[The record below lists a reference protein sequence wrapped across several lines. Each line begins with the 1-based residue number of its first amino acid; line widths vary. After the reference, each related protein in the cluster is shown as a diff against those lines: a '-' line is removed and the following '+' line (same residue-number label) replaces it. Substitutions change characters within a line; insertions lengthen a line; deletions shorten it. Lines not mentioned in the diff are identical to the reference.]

1 MAQTLTFVA
10 APAGYELRR
19 DGELLGRVGP
29 ATELTARAEAG
40 DAAWELAVEGDRD
53 VPGGTWQIVAR
64 EPGGEPV
71 ARYYHGSMRG
81 GRIRLP
87 GDRTA
92 SLRREL
98 GVSAEWRFR
107 LPDAAVAIRPGG
119 EADAPA
125 LDLRFVPGSA
135 EVPALVLLLVCWCV
149 MSQEAV
155 GPARARG
162 G

>member
-10 APAGYELRR
+10 GPDGYELRR
-19 DGELLGRVGP
+19 EEEVLGRVGP
-29 ATELTARAEAG
+29 ATELTARSEAG
-40 DAAWELAVEGDRD
+40 DAVWELAVEGERD

-81 GRIRLP
+81 GRVRLP
-87 GDRTA
+87 GDRTG

-107 LPDAAVAIRPGG
+107 LPDAAIAIRPGG

-135 EVPALVLLLVCWCV
+135 EVPPLVLLLVCWCV

>member
-1 MAQTLTFVA
+1 MAQTLTFVVG
-10 APAGYELRR
+10 PAGYELRR
-19 DGELLGRVGP
+19 EGELVGRVGP

-64 EPGGEPV
+64 GPDGEPV

>member
-1 MAQTLTFVA
+1 MAQTLTFVT
-10 APAGYELRR
+10 APEGYELRR
-19 DGELLGRVGP
+19 DDDVLGRVGP
-29 ATELTARAEAG
+29 ATQPTARAEAG
-40 DAAWELAVEGDRD
+40 DVAWELAVEGERD

-64 EPGGEPV
+64 DAGGEPV

-81 GRIRLP
+81 GRVRP
-87 GDRTA
+87 GDRTG

-107 LPDAAVAIRPGG
+107 LPDAAVAIHPGG
-119 EADAPA
+119 AADAPA

-135 EVPALVLLLVCWCV
+135 EVPPLVLLLVCWCV